1 MAGVKYT
8 VTEEYDMLTIEGEP
22 YCGRRRIV
30 ANIHEPNSDNPV
42 VELKHALG
50 LDGVKEIL
58 KLAQQHKHGG
68 KFETHILWGDKI
80 KGGPNKYE
88 FNTPEEREAF
98 LAAISEGDGWLS
110 GEEVNPGDYINC
122 ECGEDSEPF
131 HREEGQCDHCGQFYC
146 TECGAKTEM
155 AGDGWDGLCGNC
167 ADRADDEVAETD
179 ILEGRDVS

>member
-8 VTEEYDMLTIEGEP
+8 LKDIGGGSLQIEGEP
-22 YCGRRRIV
+22 VCGV
-30 ANIHEPNSDNPV
+30 PVGKAVGFIHEVESENP
-42 VELKHALG
+42 ALDLRYPMG
-50 LDGVKEIL
+50 IDGIKEIV
-58 KLAQQHKHGG
+58 KLVQQHKNGG

-80 KGGPNKYE
+80 KGGPCKYE

-110 GEEVNPGDYINC
+110 GEEVNPGDYIYC
-122 ECGEDSEPF
+122 ECGEGWAPF

-146 TECGAKTEM
+146 MECGAKTEM

-167 ADRADDEVAETD
+167 ADKEFNE
-179 ILEGRDVS
+179 E